1 MTKSLNA
8 VESPFSRRS
17 VQLTIAGFGLVA
29 SCWQAVELG
38 RSIRRD
44 QIRRQPIQP
53 AERWGELAGRGHPLI
68 QIDLNRAEFGEISLL
83 PGVGSVLARRI
94 IQHRRQHG
102 PFESVDALGRVEG
115 IGNRT
120 LQGIRELAYVDL
132 DQHRGEHQE
141 RPGPPWID
149 PTIRD
154 DLADRNQAA
163 SRK

>member
-29 SCWQAVELG
+29 SCWHAFELG

-44 QIRRQPIQP
+44 QNRRQPIQP
-53 AERWGELAGRGHPLI
+53 AERWGELAGHGHPLI
-68 QIDLNRAEFGEISLL
+68 QIDLNRAEFGEMSLL

-120 LQGIRELAYVDL
+120 LQGIRELAYVDR
-132 DQHRGEHQE
+132 DHHRGNHQE
-141 RPGPPWID
+141 RLEPHWNDPPN
-149 PTIRD
+149 RD
-154 DLADRNQAA
+154 HRADRNQAA
-163 SRK
+163 LRE